1 MRSLF
6 WLLGAIAVVAGC
18 GRLYALIRLLGH
30 ALSLPAYV
38 RSYRARRRRERAHA
52 ALSSALQAY
61 YEGRYSRAEKE
72 AAVAFEGGS
81 APALAALLAARSAHQ
96 LRDFQRRDRWLHR
109 ADAQGERMH
118 SASLATRAELALE
131 DRDFA
136 TARDALRNLHSVRP
150 KQIATTRMLLRAE
163 RGAGAWD
170 EVLRLATQLGKRDA
184 IAPALAEEY
193 KVQAMVELLGRSAAD
208 EGAFERRWRGIEAK
222 DRVHPRIAVAA
233 ARHANQLGKGSM
245 AREILERALAAEW
258 SPPLVGL
265 YAELPAE
272 MGGEAKAAE
281 APAPDGSRAPVAFT
295 AKLPAEMGEEA
306 KAAEARERIERA
318 ESWLLE
324 HARDAQ
330 LLATLGRLC
339 AHAGLWGKA
348 RSFLEASVSFEET
361 RSGYLELAGPA
372 EPLAQVRLRQRGVD
386 ALLGHV
392 DAADFPAYPGGVPPH
407 ARPARGLHEPG
418 GNVAQ
423 HLAAQAGVELGE
435 VVDPDVGLCIGVGD
449 LAEKHRIDA
458 VPLSDALR
466 GIRIELIASHRGEH
480 RLAAAELDKPRSRL
494 RCLDLLLELLRRARA
509 AGAAR
514 VGREIDHAERTV
526 PLQIDARRH
535 ADKHRAGAPVPGSQ

>member
-6 WLLGAIAVVAGC
+6 WLLVVFAAAVALVIVGRIESGYVLLIYPPYRVEVSMLFFAIALVAGF
-18 GRLYALIRLLGH
+18 GLLYALIRLLGH

-38 RSYRARRRRERAHA
+38 RSYRARRRREGAHA

-81 APALAALLAARSAHQ
+81 APALAALLAARPAHPP
-96 LRDFQRRDRWLHR
+96 RDFHPRAPRRARGRPR
-109 ADAQGERMH
+109 ADARGERMH
-118 SASLATRAELALE
+118 SAPPATRAELALE

-245 AREILERALAAEW
+245 AREILERA
-258 SPPLVGL
+258 
-265 YAELPAE
+265 
-272 MGGEAKAAE
+272 
-281 APAPDGSRAPVAFT
+281 
-295 AKLPAEMGEEA
+295 
-306 KAAEARERIERA
+306 

-330 LLATLGRLC
+330 LL
-339 AHAGLWGKA
+339 
-348 RSFLEASVSFEET
+348 
-361 RSGYLELAGPA
+361 
-372 EPLAQVRLRQRGVD
+372 
-386 ALLGHV
+386 
-392 DAADFPAYPGGVPPH
+392 
-407 ARPARGLHEPG
+407 
-418 GNVAQ
+418 
-423 HLAAQAGVELGE
+423 
-435 VVDPDVGLCIGVGD
+435 
-449 LAEKHRIDA
+449 
-458 VPLSDALR
+458 
-466 GIRIELIASHRGEH
+466 
-480 RLAAAELDKPRSRL
+480 
-494 RCLDLLLELLRRARA
+494 
-509 AGAAR
+509 
-514 VGREIDHAERTV
+514 
-526 PLQIDARRH
+526 
-535 ADKHRAGAPVPGSQ
+535 